1 MKSAAAHDVTVKRSL
16 ATALRALPVLVRMF
30 PDLIG
35 NRGVESARSLW
46 HRELGHLAEI
56 LAAAIAS
63 VLVYVHRNVPSTE
76 SAQSVEPCFDA

>member
-1 MKSAAAHDVTVKRSL
+1 MTSPVEHSI
-16 ATALRALPVLVRMF
+16 ATALRALPILVRML

-35 NRGVESARSLW
+35 NRGVESARSLS

-63 VLVYVHRNVPSTE
+63 VLVYVHPNVPSTE